1 MKIEKGVISSSQ
13 LFFMVTAL
21 IQSSAVIGAF
31 SAGIS
36 KQDSWLA
43 VIVAAVVSLPALLIY
58 LSLMR
63 RFPGKN
69 LMEILE
75 LIYGTF
81 LGKTVSLLYILIFFE
96 ISYANLRF
104 MGDLLLTYM
113 MPETPLVVIAIIFTA
128 LAGWITRKGL
138 EVLARFASVAVA
150 IVTVMIIATFILL
163 IPQMDVT
170 NFLPILDIPPK
181 DFIQGVHIST
191 AIPICEVM
199 AFMMIIPYV
208 NQAKQVK
215 KSFLLGC
222 TAGVITLLA
231 DAIRNIAVLGPLY
244 AISSSPSIDAV
255 RLIDIANVLTRL
267 EVLVI
272 TSLVLMLFYKTSLFF
287 YSVVLGIAQ
296 TFRLPSYTPLVIP
309 IGVLLIINSVVV
321 FDSNVEQAYAATNTW
336 PFYLVIYEFVIPAVS
351 LIIAM
356 IRGLTNKTG
365 GISK

>member
-1 MKIEKGVISSSQ
+1 
-13 LFFMVTAL
+13 MVTAL

-31 SAGIS
+31 SASIS

-43 VIVAAVVSLPALLIY
+43 VIVAAVISLPALLIY

-81 LGKTVSLLYILIFFE
+81 LGKAVSLLYILFFFQ
-96 ISYANLRF
+96 ISFENLRV
-104 MGDLLLTYM
+104 MGDLMLTYII
-113 MPETPLVVIAIIFTA
+113 PETPLVVIAIIFIV

-138 EVLARFASVAVA
+138 EVLARFAFVAVA
-150 IVTVMIIATFILL
+150 IVSAMIVATFILL
-163 IPQMDVT
+163 IPQMDAT

-181 DFIQGVHIST
+181 DFIQGVHIAA

-208 NQAKQVK
+208 NSAKQVK

-222 TAGVITLLA
+222 TAGVITLLV

-244 AISSSPSIDAV
+244 AISISPSIDAV
-255 RLIDIANVLTRL
+255 RLIDIANILTRL

-272 TSLVLMLFYKTSLFF
+272 TALVLMLFFKTSVLF

-296 TFRLPSYTPLVIP
+296 TFRLPSYAPMVFPVGALV
-309 IGVLLIINSVVV
+309 IINSLLGE
-321 FDSNVEQAYAATNTW
+321 SNVEQFYVAANMW
-336 PFYLVIYEFVIPAVS
+336 PFYATIYEFVIPAVS

-365 GISK
+365 GISE